1 MRNRYIKLL
10 AQALAPKVNLSEE
23 RVQQELAMLSEAQL
37 DSLLEK
43 HDEEIALILNP
54 QLQ

>member
-1 MRNRYIKLL
+1 MRTRYIKLL
-10 AQALAPKVNLSEE
+10 AEALAPKVNLSIET
-23 RVQQELAMLSEAQL
+23 VQQELNQLSEAQL
-37 DSLLEK
+37 DTLLEK